1 MTDYTD
7 EVRAALDN
15 DASRL
20 GQVWRRG
27 ERSAKEIAE
36 DLGVA
41 TAGFVYNQRAVIDAI
56 VKGEIP
62 DSPSRARQVARAIRG
77 FVGRDKG
84 QHLSTSTIRTLEEH
98 AAACD
103 RTASDPD
110 KIHREQRAQ
119 DRQTVEA
126 EGKDVPGIYVYTYP
140 HYLTHPVLPEQAHE
154 GTRSASSDRT
164 YMKIGKS
171 GRNVA
176 ERLTNQMRG
185 TAVPEEPI
193 LLRIYACGEDSLA
206 NVEKRLHDHLRSAD
220 HGRTR
225 MKGLGKEWFLTH
237 LDFVDATARLLGL
250 TTAYEAE
257 DADRE

>member
-20 GQVWRRG
+20 GQVWRRKD
-27 ERSAKEIAE
+27 ESPKQIAE

-56 VKGEIP
+56 VEGEIP
-62 DSPSRARQVARAIRG
+62 DSPSRARQVRDGIRG
-77 FVGRDKG
+77 LVRRDDGR
-84 QHLSTSTIRTLEEH
+84 HLSESTIQTLEGR
-98 AAACD
+98 ATACD
-103 RTASDPD
+103 KAANDPER
-110 KIHREQRAQ
+110 IQYEQRAQ

-126 EGKDVPGIYVYTYP
+126 EGKDIPGIYVYTYP
-140 HYLTHPVLPEQAHE
+140 HYITHPVLGRQDHE
-154 GTRSASSDRT
+154 GTRSISNPRT

-176 ERLTNQMRG
+176 ERLANQMRG
-185 TAVPEEPI
+185 TAVPEEPV
-193 LLRIYACGEDSLA
+193 LLRIYACDEVSIND
-206 NVEKRLHDHLRSAD
+206 VEKRLHDHLRSAD

-237 LDFVDATARLLGL
+237 LDFVDATAHLLGL
-250 TTAYEAE
+250 KTEYEAKNT
-257 DADRE
+257 